1 MRFKNFIF
9 CLFNFCFYYKK
20 YMCYGKRRKLY
31 IRSFFHPKLT
41 SHYVI
46 LHVSAYLCDTSLEVT
61 FGPWPLRAVW
71 PSHGPKPLLLLLFNF
86 FFFFF
91 FILTC
96 GSGRT
101 TPMGHGGGLAT
112 PISVG
117 LGVWPSHPQES
128 WGGRAT
134 PKPNEGDF
142 GQGRSQGVER
152 GQVSPSPLKIFLY
165 SL

>member
-91 FILTC
+91 FHFDLWEWPNHPHGPRGWFGHPHI
-96 GSGRT
+96 GRFGGVAK
-101 TPMGHGGGLAT
+101 PPPRVMG
-112 PISVG
+112 
-117 LGVWPSHPQES
+117 WPSYP
-128 WGGRAT
+128 
-134 PKPNEGDF
+134 
-142 GQGRSQGVER
+142 
-152 GQVSPSPLKIFLY
+152 
-165 SL
+165 